1 MDKKAGVAVL
11 QGIQPLILSQSPLLP
26 GQGGTP
32 CIQCQNIIEFIVQF
46 HLCQSVSHLQLVD
59 DLETEFWKL
68 SSKGDEIVD
77 RLTAGEAAFDAVAA
91 KYSGAWEYLKSDAHC
106 AEFH

>member
-1 MDKKAGVAVL
+1 MFTQHTLHGTKPAENCHTTIVPVRY
-11 QGIQPLILSQSPLLP
+11 PESPDLLY
-26 GQGGTP
+26 
-32 CIQCQNIIEFIVQF
+32 IDIVQF
-46 HLCQSVSHLQLVD
+46 HLCQPVSHLQLVD